1 MVAYS
6 LIKQMKKIFLCIVAL
21 LPLLAF
27 AQEPQPFLIKGKVGA
42 FNAPAR
48 VYLIY
53 QLGANRVIDS
63 AQISNGSFNFK
74 GQIVN
79 PTPAFLVIDRKGAG
93 LNALDSTVDNLS
105 LFIDKGEFAVTS
117 PDSVAKAQITGS
129 KINDDNKKLMAQLK
143 PLIAQAQKLRAEESG
158 ASPSQQNTAE
168 FQNAM
173 QAKHKELQVA
183 EKATLKLFILAN
195 PDSYLSLLA
204 LNSVG
209 GPSPDPAE
217 LDPLYDSLSQR
228 LKDTET
234 AKVFKKSLD
243 VLRNTAIGVMAPDFS
258 QNDVNGAPVKLSS
271 FRGKYVLLD
280 FWASW
285 CGPCRQ
291 ENPNVVKVYN
301 KYKDKN
307 FTILSVSLDKADG
320 RNAWIE
326 AIKNDGL
333 TWTQVSDLK
342 FWNNQVAA
350 LYAITSIPANFLID
364 PNGKIIAR
372 DLRGDDLET
381 KLGEVLGK

>member
-1 MVAYS
+1 
-6 LIKQMKKIFLCIVAL
+6 MKKTFLCIMAL

>member
-1 MVAYS
+1 
-6 LIKQMKKIFLCIVAL
+6 MKKIFLYIIVL
-21 LPLLAF
+21 LPLMAF
-27 AQEPQPFLIKGKVGA
+27 AQEPQSFLIKGKVGS
-42 FNAPAR
+42 FNTPAR
-48 VYLIY
+48 AYLIY

-74 GQIVN
+74 GQIIN
-79 PTPAFLVIDRKGAG
+79 PTPAFLVIDRKGIG
-93 LNALDSTVDNLS
+93 LNGLDSTVDNLS
-105 LFIDKGEFAVTS
+105 FFIDKGEFAITS

-129 KINDDNKKLMAQLK
+129 KINDDNNKLMAELK
-143 PLIAQAQKLRAEESG
+143 PLIGQAQKLKAEESA
-158 ASPSQQNTAE
+158 ASPAQQNTAE
-168 FQNAM
+168 FQNTM
-173 QAKHKELQVA
+173 QAKHKELQLA
-183 EKATLKLFILAN
+183 EKATLKIFILAN

-209 GPSPDPAE
+209 GPSPDPGE

-234 AKVFKKSLD
+234 AKIFKKSLD
-243 VLRNTAIGVMAPDFS
+243 ALRNTAIGVVAPDFT
-258 QNDVNGAPVKLSS
+258 QNDVNGVPVKLSS

-307 FTILSVSLDKADG
+307 FTILSVSLDRADG
-320 RNAWIE
+320 RTAWIE

-333 TWTQVSDLK
+333 TWTHVSDLK
-342 FWNNQVAA
+342 FWNNQAA
-350 LYAITSIPANFLID
+350 TLYSVTSIPASFLID

-372 DLRGDDLET
+372 DLRGDDLEN
-381 KLGEVLGK
+381 KLKEVLEK